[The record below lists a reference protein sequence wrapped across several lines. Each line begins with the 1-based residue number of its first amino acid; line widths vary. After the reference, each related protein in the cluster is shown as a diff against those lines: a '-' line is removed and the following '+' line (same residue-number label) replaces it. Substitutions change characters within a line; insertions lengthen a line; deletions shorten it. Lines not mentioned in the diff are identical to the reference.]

1 VSDAPQPGQSPKTEG
16 PSLSPKL
23 IIGVILAV
31 VALVFILQNTSK
43 SRVDLFVW
51 DFAAPKW
58 IWMLILFGAGLV
70 VGSIFPWFRRRDR
83 KRD

>member
-1 VSDAPQPGQSPKTEG
+1 VSDAPQPRQSPKTEG

-83 KRD
+83 KKD